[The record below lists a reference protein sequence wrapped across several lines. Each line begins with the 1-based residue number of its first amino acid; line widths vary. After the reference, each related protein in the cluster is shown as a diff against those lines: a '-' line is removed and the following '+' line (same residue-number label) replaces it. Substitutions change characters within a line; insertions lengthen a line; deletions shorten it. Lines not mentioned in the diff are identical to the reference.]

1 MRLIIM
7 LLAVASLVTACVT
20 REVEH
25 RTVVEQQPPH
35 TIVEQAPRTV
45 VREVP
50 VPGPQGP
57 PGPPGPPGD
66 TTVVVPH
73 Y

>member
-1 MRLIIM
+1 MRLIVT
-7 LLAVASLVTACVT
+7 LLALISFLSACVS

-25 RTVVEQQPPH
+25 RTVVEQPRANS
-35 TIVEQAPRTV
+35 VEV
-45 VREVP
+45 

-66 TTVVVPH
+66 TTVVVPRR
-73 Y
+73 

>member
-1 MRLIIM
+1 MKLIVS
-7 LLAVASLVTACVT
+7 LLVLMSLLSACVT
-20 REVEH
+20 REVE
-25 RTVVEQQPPH
+25 RQTVIEKPRAPAAVE
-35 TIVEQAPRTV
+35 V
-45 VREVP
+45 

-66 TTVVVPH
+66 TTVIVPR